1 MERLKRFTFDD
12 LSQIVQQNKGEIKF
26 GERVQL
32 LINPTDWA
40 TELKSSP
47 SKYVLLGIPEDI
59 GVRANTGKSGARSI
73 WQHTLNNLLNLQH
86 NRFCKGYS
94 LLVLGYL
101 DVSEEL
107 LAASDLDIND
117 KEQRKTYYKLV
128 EQIDK
133 EVSHLVFTILKAGK
147 IPIIIGGGQNNSYG
161 AIKGAALST
170 GKPINAVNFDAFS
183 HFTTTEGRHS
193 GNSFSYAFEEGF
205 LQNYFVFGL
214 HENYTSKAVLS
225 NIKKVVDRVKYN
237 TYEQLLVRREKDF
250 FTEIEAALQFI
261 QNGGYGIDIDLD
273 AMTILS
279 SNNLFS
285 SGFKA
290 HELRQFVSAM
300 ASKKQVKYFHV
311 SEGSSSVAEYS
322 NFDQVGKLIALL
334 ITDFI
339 KSNTIAQENI
349 ELQ

>member
-12 LSQIVQQNKGEIKF
+12 LSQILHQTKGEIKL

-32 LINPTDWA
+32 ISSPENWVE
-40 TELKSSP
+40 ELKNSSA
-47 SKYVLLGIPEDI
+47 KYVLLGIPEDI

-101 DVSEEL
+101 DVSAEL
-107 LAASDLDIND
+107 NVASDLDSTD
-117 KEQRKTYYKLV
+117 KDQRKTYYKLV

-133 EVSHLVFTILKAGK
+133 EVSHLVFTILKANK
-147 IPIIIGGGQNNSYG
+147 IPVIIGGGQNNSYG
-161 AIKGAALST
+161 AIKGAALSI

-183 HFTTTEGRHS
+183 HFTITEGRHS

-205 LQNYFVFGL
+205 LQNYFIFGL

-225 NIKKVVDRVKYN
+225 NIKKKADRVKYN
-237 TYEQLLVRREKDF
+237 TYEQLLVRCEKDF
-250 FTEIEAALQFI
+250 FTEIDLALQFI
-261 QNGGYGIDIDLD
+261 QNGGYGIDVDLD

-300 ASKKQVKYFHV
+300 ASKKQVKYFHI
-311 SEGSSSVAEYS
+311 SEGSSSVAEFS

-339 KSNTIAQENI
+339 KSNMVAQELL
-349 ELQ
+349 EL